1 MIIGNCF
8 NSENANEVMV
18 IINEILDSLIEEEK
32 NPDNI
37 YITYHGFIYS
47 LFVQADSR
55 FDVLKQ
61 KIEIELKDEK
71 FIEAMKHII
80 HVDLSKSVKEQ
91 YRKLSQDEND
101 YIAKSSVIRATFN
114 IDFLLKNNIFDYGNY
129 IFEQY
134 KLKHLESP
142 HYNYIKDNYIYYLM
156 IDVLFKLKKHE
167 KIQNID
173 HTSSVFKIYVDA
185 SVILEDDVQYS
196 KYSLVSICPS
206 WLRYNT
212 SEAYI
217 YDPRI
222 DKNFKLLHVPVE
234 LLIFLIGFV
243 EKGYINELAVR
254 PDSNSFQDGEIR
266 ISPFNE
272 EVQFG
277 KIFSFDEFRKI
288 KITKLYSTNLNDS
301 LWIVIDDYNI
311 TFEELIND
319 FDITDNNEIVTQV
332 VHMEYK
338 CIDDN
343 VEISHIDHEFIY
355 YDFDEFEK
363 RTQNYRQ
370 KGGARKR
377 EKTFKI
383 DKSSIPFV
391 LEDNTSL
398 VYIILKS
405 CFKNGEL
412 IDEYFMEVINN
423 N

>member
-1 MIIGNCF
+1 M
-8 NSENANEVMV
+8 NANEVMV
-18 IINEILDSLIEEEK
+18 IINEMLDSLLEEEK

-37 YITYHGFIYS
+37 YLTYHGFIYS

-61 KIEIELKDEK
+61 KIEIELKDGK
-71 FIEAMKHII
+71 FLETMKHII
-80 HVDLSKSVKEQ
+80 HVDLSKTAIEQ
-91 YRKLSQDEND
+91 YGILSQDENN
-101 YIAKSSVIRATFN
+101 YIAKSKVIRATLN
-114 IDFLLKNNIFDYGNY
+114 IDFLLRNNIFDYGNY
-129 IFEQY
+129 VFDQY
-134 KLKHLESP
+134 KLIHLESP
-142 HYNYIKDNYIYYLM
+142 HYNYIKENCIYYIM
-156 IDVLFKLKKHE
+156 IDVWFKLRKHE
-167 KIQNID
+167 KIQNTD
-173 HTSSVFKIYVDA
+173 NTSSVLKIYAEA
-185 SVILEDDVQYS
+185 SVILGDDVQYC

-212 SEAYI
+212 SEVYI
-217 YDPRI
+217 YDLRI
-222 DKNFKLLHVPVE
+222 NKNFKLLHVPVE
-234 LLIFLIGFV
+234 LLIFLIGIV

-266 ISPFNE
+266 ISTLNE

-301 LWIVIDDYNI
+301 LWIAIDDYNI

-343 VEISHIDHEFIY
+343 VEITHIDHEFIY

-370 KGGARKR
+370 KGRARKR

-391 LEDNTSL
+391 LEDNYSL
-398 VYIILKS
+398 VYTILKS
-405 CFKNGEL
+405 YFKNGEL